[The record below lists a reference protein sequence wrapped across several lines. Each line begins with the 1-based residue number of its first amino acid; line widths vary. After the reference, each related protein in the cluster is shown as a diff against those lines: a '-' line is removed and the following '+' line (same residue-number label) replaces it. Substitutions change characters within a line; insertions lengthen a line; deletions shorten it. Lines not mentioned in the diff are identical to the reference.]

1 MKCNGFQTLMLPDGK
16 NFNQVASTIEGFISD
31 YKRKGSGKPLF
42 AIIIQNS
49 RNDYNKFKGIFT
61 KHSVMSQVILKM
73 TARKM
78 NLSVAS
84 NIMKQ
89 INSKVGGES
98 VRMKF
103 PEVMKKERFMVIGID
118 VCHAGKKSVVGFCA
132 TINGAYTKY
141 YNDIIIQPKFQEI
154 VLKDLNTCLLNA
166 MDAFQK
172 ENQGQLPSKILIYRD
187 GVGEN
192 MRDLIEKSEV
202 SQFKMALKDLYN
214 KVTGVPPI
222 TMVVVNKRINQR
234 MFVQDRN
241 GNVCNPP
248 PGSIIDTGLVE
259 HQSGANC
266 FDFFLV
272 PQQTT

>member
-1 MKCNGFQTLMLPDGK
+1 
-16 NFNQVASTIEGFISD
+16 
-31 YKRKGSGKPLF
+31 
-42 AIIIQNS
+42 
-49 RNDYNKFKGIFT
+49 
-61 KHSVMSQVILKM
+61 
-73 TARKM
+73 
-78 NLSVAS
+78 
-84 NIMKQ
+84 
-89 INSKVGGES
+89 
-98 VRMKF
+98 
-103 PEVMKKERFMVIGID
+103 MVIGID

-132 TINGAYTKY
+132 TINNSFNKY

-172 ENQGQLPSKILIYRD
+172 ENQGQLPSMILIYRD

-192 MRDLIEKSEV
+192 MRDLIEKNEV
-202 SQFKMALKDLYN
+202 KQFKMALKDLYN

-248 PGSIIDTGLVE
+248 PGSIIDSGLVE

-272 PQQTT
+272 PQQTTQGCVTPTHFYVCLNESDDLEKADLENATYAFCYMYSNWSGSIKVPAPCQYAHKIAEYHYSFDSLGMIKKQQKIDLKHLNYNRDFLEKQYYLWALRPCNKFKM